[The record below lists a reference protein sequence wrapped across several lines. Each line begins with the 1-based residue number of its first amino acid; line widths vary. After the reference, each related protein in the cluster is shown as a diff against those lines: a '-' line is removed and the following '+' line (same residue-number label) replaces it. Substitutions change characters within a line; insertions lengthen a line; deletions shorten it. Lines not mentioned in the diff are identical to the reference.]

1 MKTQTLC
8 WKNILI
14 LFLESFFRLFTYFR
28 KFLFDPE
35 GDFSVKLLNYE
46 FLTEADF
53 IMVANLLYMDRQSV
67 IFYIYM
73 YQPHI
78 LLIFTHHMSKSMYM
92 QCSRR
97 DRNKRKGRNRKRN
110 KWWPPVSVVGAD
122 DAKSQRRIIVCARRC
137 NVMYMLYINGRPPT
151 PGTKM
156 HNNAAA
162 ACETPKCDRE
172 RKKLKHYSNLKMFQK
187 VKYVLMHFQ

>member
-53 IMVANLLYMDRQSV
+53 IMVTNLLHMEYGGTETREKAKGSATSDDRQ
-67 IFYIYM
+67 
-73 YQPHI
+73 
-78 LLIFTHHMSKSMYM
+78 
-92 QCSRR
+92 
-97 DRNKRKGRNRKRN
+97 
-110 KWWPPVSVVGAD
+110 
-122 DAKSQRRIIVCARRC
+122 
-137 NVMYMLYINGRPPT
+137 
-151 PGTKM
+151 
-156 HNNAAA
+156 
-162 ACETPKCDRE
+162 
-172 RKKLKHYSNLKMFQK
+172 
-187 VKYVLMHFQ
+187 

>member
-73 YQPHI
+73 YQPYIFLI
-78 LLIFTHHMSKSMYM
+78 LTHHISKSMYM

-97 DRNKRKGRNRKRN
+97 EQEKR
-110 KWWPPVSVVGAD
+110 
-122 DAKSQRRIIVCARRC
+122 
-137 NVMYMLYINGRPPT
+137 
-151 PGTKM
+151 
-156 HNNAAA
+156 
-162 ACETPKCDRE
+162 
-172 RKKLKHYSNLKMFQK
+172 QK
-187 VKYVLMHFQ
+187 

>member
-53 IMVANLLYMDRQSV
+53 IIVANLLYMDRQSV

-73 YQPHI
+73 YCINSIFLHI
-78 LLIFTHHMSKSMYM
+78 IHLTYAHT
-92 QCSRR
+92 CSTCSAVGGTGRR
-97 DRNKRKGRNRKRN
+97 EKAEIGSATSDDR
-110 KWWPPVSVVGAD
+110 
-122 DAKSQRRIIVCARRC
+122 Q
-137 NVMYMLYINGRPPT
+137 
-151 PGTKM
+151 
-156 HNNAAA
+156 
-162 ACETPKCDRE
+162 
-172 RKKLKHYSNLKMFQK
+172 
-187 VKYVLMHFQ
+187 